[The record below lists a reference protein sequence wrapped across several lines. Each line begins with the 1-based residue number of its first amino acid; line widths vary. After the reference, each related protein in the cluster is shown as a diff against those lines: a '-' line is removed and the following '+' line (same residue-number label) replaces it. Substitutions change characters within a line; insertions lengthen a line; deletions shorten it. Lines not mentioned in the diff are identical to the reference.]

1 LEFIDR
7 SEVLDVCIIRTLY
20 AYPVYDLDYHAKV
33 TEIYGFVNQ
42 HEGLHLVGRGGTF
55 RYNNADH
62 SVEMG
67 QLLAKRLLG
76 EDIDHM
82 SVNTA
87 QEYHE
92 EIRNVL
98 CKLPE
103 EDSEP
108 GNSGGGASASTG

>member
-1 LEFIDR
+1 
-7 SEVLDVCIIRTLY
+7 
-20 AYPVYDLDYHAKV
+20 
-33 TEIYGFVNQ
+33 
-42 HEGLHLVGRGGTF
+42 
-55 RYNNADH
+55 
-62 SVEMG
+62 MG

-108 GNSGGGASASTG
+108 GNSGDGVNASAG